1 MSLHIEIRRGTSAVW
16 DTPPI
21 TRGGSVV
28 DLTGYT
34 ITFQARRQ
42 SSDAEPLI
50 TKTLTVADPTSGVAT
65 LQLDPADTPFA
76 TFNKSTPERLVYG
89 IEIVA
94 PDGWAEEIGGTLT
107 VLPDVVRS
115 S

>member
-50 TKTLTVADPTSGVAT
+50 TKTITSESPETGIAT
-65 LQLDPADTPFA
+65 LQFGPDDTPFA
-76 TFNKSTPERLVYG
+76 TFNKSAPERLIYG
-89 IEIVA
+89 IQLVA
-94 PDGWAEEIGGTLT
+94 PDGWTEEFVGTLT
-107 VLPDVVRS
+107 VLPDAVR
-115 S
+115 